1 MPRTRRRWL
10 HALDQAVARISG
22 TCRVLFYVR
31 TPMHAAVLDPM
42 ARALERDRRI
52 TVRYLA
58 ESPRQ
63 QEQISRHDGSSRRWI
78 SRAVAGWTRFDLLV
92 TADPWDPPVLRRT
105 HRRINFFHG
114 VAGKYDLDDPSHL
127 PIGFEE
133 YDRVAFVNTDRLQRY
148 LAKNIVSTEQ
158 TALVGFPRIDAL
170 VNGEY
175 DGVAERRSLGLE
187 PQRRT
192 AIYAPTWSPAS
203 SLHIAGEAIVASLFD
218 VGWNVIIKPHAR
230 SFDPEPKYSGGIDW
244 RRRLRD
250 IEVPGRVVLCEGGD
264 ASPLMAASD
273 LMVTDHSSIGFEF
286 CLLDRPLI
294 VFDAPDL
301 ARVARINPERIT
313 ALRSAA
319 RVVDEAAELGRIADA
334 ELAEPERLRRER
346 RAAAEPLFHAP
357 GTATERALELIYS
370 VLELRRAAPVTD
382 ACKVPSAQPTNG
394 PAAATL
400 R

>member
-10 HALDQAVARISG
+10 HALDQSVARISG
-22 TCRVLFYVR
+22 TRRVLFYVR

-42 ARALERDRRI
+42 ARALERDQRI
-52 TVRYLA
+52 AVRYLA

-63 QEQISRHDGSSRRWI
+63 QEEISGHCGPSRRWI
-78 SRAVAGWTRFDLLV
+78 SRAVAGWTRLDLLV
-92 TADPWDPPVLRRT
+92 TADPWDPPVLHRT
-105 HRRINFFHG
+105 GRRINFFHG

-127 PIGFEE
+127 PIGFDE
-133 YDRVAFVNTDRLQRY
+133 YDRVAFVNTDRMQRY
-148 LAKNIVSTEQ
+148 LAKHIVSTEQ
-158 TALVGFPRIDAL
+158 AALVGFPRIDAL

-175 DGVAERRSLGLE
+175 DGITVRRSLGLE

-218 VGWNVIIKPHAR
+218 AGWNVIIKPHAR

-250 IEVPGRVVLCEGGD
+250 IEVPGRVVLFDDGD

-301 ARVARINPERIT
+301 ARVARINPERIAT
-313 ALRSAA
+313 LRSAA
-319 RVVDEAAELGRIADA
+319 RVVDQAAELGRIADA
-334 ELAEPERLRRER
+334 ELARPERLRRER

-357 GTATERALELIYS
+357 GSATDRALELIYS
-370 VLELRRAAPVTD
+370 VLELRRPATVTD
-382 ACKVPSAQPTNG
+382 ACNVPSAQPTNG